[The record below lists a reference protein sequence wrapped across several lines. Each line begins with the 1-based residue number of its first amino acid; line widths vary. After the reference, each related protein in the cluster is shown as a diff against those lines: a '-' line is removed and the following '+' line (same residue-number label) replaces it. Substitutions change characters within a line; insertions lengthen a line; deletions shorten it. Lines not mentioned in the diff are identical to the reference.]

1 MSKQDDRSEAAL
13 RERLKIAEAAA
24 KAHAGEWVTDIRP
37 NLRMAAVCAGNGE
50 PLCMMTDDEDV
61 VTATHIALHDPGTTQ
76 KDIEEILRLRAENE
90 RLALEN
96 QRLSVDGVNGEA
108 YLLTCLDIV
117 RKAVDLPPGSDW
129 QAVAE
134 RVELMSKESL
144 RIMDVA
150 TWLASAMEYEHELC
164 PRDCDVPPSKI
175 ECNQDTDVNG
185 ESSCDAT
192 KCWLRVALNC
202 TGMYQDH
209 DDYTDSLIELY
220 RSILRKGASE
230 SVQEQEATL

>member
-13 RERLKIAEAAA
+13 RERLEIAGKATPKGESTLWMVDPAVPRDLCIRDAFNERILTMEDCTATATAHHIAASS
-24 KAHAGEWVTDIRP
+24 P
-37 NLRMAAVCAGNGE
+37 
-50 PLCMMTDDEDV
+50 DV
-61 VTATHIALHDPGTTQ
+61 VRA
-76 KDIEEILRLRAENE
+76 DIEEILRLRAENE
-90 RLALEN
+90 RLVLEN
-96 QRLSVDGVNGEA
+96 QRLSVDGVNGEG

-117 RKAVDLPPGSDW
+117 RKVVGLPPGSDW

-150 TWLASAMEYEHELC
+150 IWLAAAMEHEHELC
-164 PRDCDVPPSKI
+164 PRDCDVTSSVI

-185 ESSCDAT
+185 ETSCDAT
-192 KCWLRVALNC
+192 RCWLNVALNC

-209 DDYTDSLIELY
+209 DDYTDAFIEFY
-220 RSILRKGASE
+220 QSTLRNGARKA
-230 SVQEQEATL
+230 VDEQEARL